1 MPPWPIPRCLSRCS
15 TAPTPAAMSTP
26 IAAIPPPNGSE
37 TETGRLACAYPAQRQ
52 RHQGHL
58 RYTKEAQ
65 PPYRHAARPCR
76 TRVRR
81 ADANGRQAGAMH
93 GYRPRHLRLAAQ
105 GGKLQPKTAGVPE
118 GRRIGTVLN
127 DPRRYE
133 PPADRQVYSCA
144 TSFPCIPPRPIRP
157 PKFVIGSL
165 RNSSRRQK
173 QVIRGRLKPTMDRNP
188 LRQKGI
194 IRSHHS
200 FVDLISTI
208 THHPFREQLTTK
220 DGKYVSAEQL
230 ENRYRKTPCPSIA
243 SCPSPWHAD
252 HQTE

>member
-1 MPPWPIPRCLSRCS
+1 MPPRPIPRCLSRCS

-105 GGKLQPKTAGVPE
+105 GGKLQPETAGVPE

-173 QVIRGRLKPTMDRNP
+173 QVIRGRLLSRRLPSLKPP
-188 LRQKGI
+188 LLLDAPQARSPEPGQFVAPGQQKEILSAVDDFMGI
-194 IRSHHS
+194 IQVRMTTSPPRRHESNHVSWSRSRI
-200 FVDLISTI
+200 D
-208 THHPFREQLTTK
+208 
-220 DGKYVSAEQL
+220 A
-230 ENRYRKTPCPSIA
+230 
-243 SCPSPWHAD
+243 
-252 HQTE
+252 